1 MSGNWTLLRRG
12 SLHECFAALALVAV
26 ISRALIPMGF
36 MPIVVNGEAQLRF
49 CTGGAGGATHLD
61 QHGQP
66 GSTST
71 ADAPCVYAV
80 SGGAAPIPT
89 AIHIAHAHAAPR
101 LAVPLA
107 DQSALPEAPPRH
119 TAPRGPPSL
128 A

>member
-12 SLHECFAALALVAV
+12 FLHECFAALALVAV

-36 MPIVVNGEAQLRF
+36 MPIVVNGETQLRF
-49 CTGGAGGATHLD
+49 CSGVAGAAHLD
-61 QHGQP
+61 EHGQP

-71 ADAPCVYAV
+71 ADAPCAFAV

-89 AIHIAHAHAAPR
+89 AIHFTLAHVAPL
-101 LAVPLA
+101 LAVPLV
-107 DQSALPEAPPRH
+107 DQSTLPEAPPRY

>member
-1 MSGNWTLLRRG
+1 MSSNWTLLRRG
-12 SLHECFAALALVAV
+12 RLHECFAALALVAV

-49 CTGGAGGATHLD
+49 CSGVAGGTDLAH
-61 QHGQP
+61 HAHP

-71 ADAPCVYAV
+71 ADAPCVFAV
-80 SGGAAPIPT
+80 SGGAAAIPT
-89 AIHIAHAHAAPR
+89 AIHFALTDVAPR

-107 DQSALPEAPPRH
+107 EQSTLPEAPPRY

>member
-1 MSGNWTLLRRG
+1 MSHHWRLLRRG
-12 SLHECFAALALVAV
+12 FLHECLASLALVAV
-26 ISRALIPMGF
+26 IARALIPMGF

-49 CTGGAGGATHLD
+49 CSGVAGGAHFD

-71 ADAPCVYAV
+71 ADAPCVFAV

-89 AIHIAHAHAAPR
+89 AILFTLAHVAPR

-107 DQSALPEAPPRH
+107 EQSTLPEAPPRH